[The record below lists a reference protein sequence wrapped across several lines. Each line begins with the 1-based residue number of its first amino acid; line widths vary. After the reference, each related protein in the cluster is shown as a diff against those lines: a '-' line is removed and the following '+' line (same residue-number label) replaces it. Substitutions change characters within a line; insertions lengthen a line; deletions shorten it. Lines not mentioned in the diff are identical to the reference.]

1 MSNSLSY
8 IFYNENNI
16 QDRIYNPEIET
27 TMIDKPLGVDFAR
40 EHMSIPF
47 VVCGGYMSFIYLFSN
62 YMKNA
67 QPFSLKTPLIYWNTS
82 LCIFSFIG
90 ALQTVPPLLML
101 IYNSSS
107 FKDTICQN
115 PSQTWGQN
123 PWVGLFVYSKIPELV
138 DTFFIV
144 ARKRPLIFLHWYHHV
159 TVLLYC
165 WHSYAVE
172 APQALYFIAMNYSV
186 HAIMY
191 GYYALSAMNIKPKL
205 LPPAM
210 ITSSQI
216 MQMVVGL
223 FVQCNA
229 SYQYMFQSPQSSTCP
244 LNGTNIFWGGIMYA
258 SYLKLFCDFALK
270 RYIKPIKKN

>member
-1 MSNSLSY
+1 MTEYITSSLY
-8 IFYNENNI
+8 DPNKTYDNI
-16 QDRIYNPEIET
+16 LSSEIVQ
-27 TMIDKPLGVDFAR
+27 KPYGVMFAK
-40 EHMSIPF
+40 HNMPIPF
-47 VVCGGYMSFIYLFSN
+47 VVCGGYLVFIYLFSN
-62 YMKNA
+62 FMKNTS
-67 QPFSLKTPLIYWNTS
+67 PFSLKKPLIYWNAS

-90 ALQTVPPLLML
+90 ALQTVPVLLNL
-101 IYNSSS
+101 LYTSNE
-107 FKDTICQN
+107 FKDTICES

-123 PWVGLFVYSKIPELV
+123 PWIGLFVYSKIPELV
-138 DTFFIV
+138 DTFFII

-191 GYYALSAMNIKPKL
+191 GYYALSAMKIKPIW

-216 MQMVVGL
+216 LQMIVGL

-229 SYQYMFQSPQSSTCP
+229 SYQYLYTSNDLCP

-270 RYIKPIKKN
+270 RYIKGNNTKKIKL

>member
-1 MSNSLSY
+1 MSEY
-8 IFYNENNI
+8 
-16 QDRIYNPEIET
+16 IYNSVSSTLQDNTYDIMTSEI
-27 TMIDKPLGVDFAR
+27 IQKPFGVSFAK
-40 EHMSIPF
+40 EHMVLPF
-47 VVCGGYMSFIYLFSN
+47 IVCGGYLGFIYKFSN
-62 YMKNA
+62 YMKQN
-67 QPFSLKTPLIYWNTS
+67 QSFSLKKPLIYWNSS

-90 ALQTVPPLLML
+90 ALQTVPLLFNL
-101 IYNSSS
+101 IYNSAD
-107 FKDTICQN
+107 FKDTICQP
-115 PSQTWGQN
+115 PSQSWGQN

-138 DTFFIV
+138 DTFFII

-191 GYYALSAMNIKPKL
+191 GYYALSAMKIKPAW

-229 SYQYMFQSPQSSTCP
+229 SYQYLYQPTESCP
-244 LNGTNIFWGGIMYA
+244 LNGTNIFWGGLMYA

-270 RYIKPIKKN
+270 RYITPSKSQKLIN

>member
-1 MSNSLSY
+1 MENMNIALMNSD
-8 IFYNENNI
+8 IT
-16 QDRIYNPEIET
+16 QP
-27 TMIDKPLGVDFAR
+27 PLGLDFAK
-40 EHMSIPF
+40 ENMSIPF
-47 VVCGGYMSFIYLFSN
+47 VVCGGYLIFIYQFSN
-62 YMKNA
+62 YMKQREA
-67 QPFSLKTPLIYWNTS
+67 FSLKTPLIYWNAS
-82 LCIFSFIG
+82 LCLFSFIG
-90 ALQTVPPLLML
+90 AMQTVPLLMRL
-101 IYNSSS
+101 VYNSTD
-107 FKDTICQN
+107 FKDTICNN
-115 PSQTWGQN
+115 PSQTWGRN
-123 PWVGLFVYSKIPELV
+123 PWVGLFVYSKIPELI

-191 GYYALSAMNIKPKL
+191 GYYALSAMKIKPSW
-205 LPPAM
+205 LPPVM

-229 SYQYMFQSPQSSTCP
+229 SYQYLYKSQESCA

-270 RYIKPIKKN
+270 RYMKSPKALK

>member
-1 MSNSLSY
+1 MS
-8 IFYNENNI
+8 
-16 QDRIYNPEIET
+16 EIIE
-27 TMIDKPLGVDFAR
+27 KPFGVDFAKD
-40 EHMSIPF
+40 HMSMPF
-47 VVCGGYMSFIYLFSN
+47 IVCGGYMAFIYQFSK
-62 YMKNA
+62 YMKDKPA
-67 QPFSLKTPLIYWNTS
+67 FSLKAPLIYWNAS

-90 ALQTVPPLLML
+90 ALQTVPLLLSL
-101 IYNSSS
+101 IYNSSE
-107 FKDTICQN
+107 FKDTICEN

-165 WHSYAVE
+165 WHSYAIE

-191 GYYALSAMNIKPKL
+191 GYYALSAMKIKPRW

-229 SYQYMFQSPQSSTCP
+229 SYEYLYNSNNACS
-244 LNGTNIFWGGIMYA
+244 LNGTNVFWGGIMYA

-270 RYIKPIKKN
+270 RYFMPVKKSSNLIKSN

>member
-1 MSNSLSY
+1 MTTE
-8 IFYNENNI
+8 II
-16 QDRIYNPEIET
+16 Q
-27 TMIDKPLGVDFAR
+27 KPFGVEFAK
-40 EHMSIPF
+40 EHMFAPF
-47 VVCGGYMSFIYLFSN
+47 AICGGYLTCIYFFSN
-62 YMKNA
+62 YMKNS
-67 QPFSLKTPLIYWNTS
+67 QPWGLKGPLIYWNAS

-90 ALQTVPPLLML
+90 ALQTVPLLLNMM
-101 IYNSSS
+101 YQSHG
-107 FKDTICQN
+107 FRDTICEN
-115 PSQTWGQN
+115 PSQSWGQN

-172 APQALYFIAMNYSV
+172 APQSLYFIAMNYSV

-191 GYYALSAMNIKPKL
+191 GYYALSSMKIKPTW
-205 LPPAM
+205 LPPVM

-229 SYQYMFQSPQSSTCP
+229 SYQYLYNSNELCA
-244 LNGTNIFWGGIMYA
+244 LDGANIFWGGIMYA
-258 SYLKLFCDFALK
+258 SYLKLFCDFAMK
-270 RYIKPIKKN
+270 RYVGQQSNSQEIKKIN

>member
-1 MSNSLSY
+1 MSTCNNS
-8 IFYNENNI
+8 FYDQTETYDMI
-16 QDRIYNPEIET
+16 PTEIV
-27 TMIDKPLGVDFAR
+27 KKQYGVNFAK
-40 EHMSIPF
+40 EHMSAPF
-47 VVCGGYMSFIYLFSN
+47 AICGGYLAFIYLFSI
-62 YMKNA
+62 YMKNV
-67 QPFSLKTPLIYWNTS
+67 QPFSLKKPLIYWNTS
-82 LCIFSFIG
+82 LCIFSFVG
-90 ALQTVPPLLML
+90 ALQTVPPLINI
-101 IYNSSS
+101 IYNSTD
-107 FKDTICQN
+107 FKDTICHP
-115 PSQTWGQN
+115 PSQSWGLN
-123 PWVGLFVYSKIPELV
+123 PWVGLFVYSKIPELA

-186 HAIMY
+186 HAVMY
-191 GYYALSAMNIKPKL
+191 GYYALSAMKIKPAW
-205 LPPAM
+205 LPPVM

-216 MQMVVGL
+216 MQMVIGL

-229 SYQYMFQSPQSSTCP
+229 SYQYLFQSSQSCP

-270 RYIKPIKKN
+270 RYVSSSSIKKAAHQS